1 MVHPF
6 LRTTSML
13 WFVMLAA
20 VFVMMAAG
28 LVWGEY
34 EPDISLA
41 FPITLVAAF
50 GVGSVVTAQM
60 LERTLAATPPA
71 DAEGALGQVQA
82 RSMVQWNLGLAPSVL
97 ALAMSIAIGPAW
109 LVLIAMVL
117 SLVVLIP
124 TRPSMSRLE
133 RLDNAWAEQGAG
145 VDMVEHLREYE
156 RTHPRNQ

>member
-41 FPITLVAAF
+41 FPITLVSAF
-50 GVGSVVTAQM
+50 GVAAIVASQFF
-60 LERTLAATPPA
+60 ERILAATPPA
-71 DAEGALGQVQA
+71 DAEGALRQVQS

-97 ALAMSIAIGPAW
+97 ALVMSISIGPAW
-109 LVLIAMVL
+109 LVLIALVL
-117 SLVVLIP
+117 SLVALIP

-133 RLDNAWAEQGAG
+133 RLDNAWAERGAG